1 MARATCPPV
10 VVLRMR
16 SADSTS
22 GGLGLSSRSERNGK
36 ALTCLI
42 VWSVALGGLFA
53 AVVALSPAAR
63 AGTCDQVGGVITGD
77 WTITTTQVCTGI
89 VYSVDGSININAGG
103 SLTLVNGGL
112 SFSKDTSHEGYAL
125 NVNAGGELV
134 LDNSVVT
141 TQTDAINPFL
151 KLAFTVSGA
160 NSHFAMKN
168 GAILKF
174 PGWFNA
180 TGTTID
186 VTGST
191 ITGFSSTELF
201 GLGVYSDDNDD
212 SPLIS
217 WASTTASLY
226 GSRIERIYENG
237 TASGGNATGPIEGNV
252 ALTASS
258 NLYAYD
264 SYIGVDFSNVVGLHN
279 ALRVDG
285 TSNAYLYAVTID
297 RSQDPVLKSTWQPAY
312 EPLAAGGNIFLLRW
326 LRASVVDSTG
336 FPVSGASIWST
347 LSPSA
352 TTAQYPDNG
361 LSSTPSAR
369 TLAYLGRAASG
380 ANAWNHTDSSGL
392 AVIPLYTDVIT
403 TASLPNAESFGNYQ
417 LTVAFG
423 AATGPSGVDFD
434 PYPAISAAN
443 NTKFVSVG
451 LAVQVRTGPDLT
463 VAPASPTMTVLQNQ
477 PFTVYALISNQGQ
490 TTATGVSVAAYLDGS
505 RAVTYGR
512 VDSLTVATSL
522 NQTMTIQ
529 GVATVG
535 AHTLELI
542 VDPDNTIN
550 EGGSAQESN
559 NFANITLN
567 VQPPPAGFT
576 AILTPTSGQSVVSGN
591 ALSVTGYVRDSGSN
605 GIGGVV
611 LAIELR
617 SGATVLATNSTMSAS
632 DGFFIGTIVVPS
644 NTQDGQYSIVV
655 TPATTLIQPDTANI
669 AVQRSSSFLFQKVPV
684 LGIEWWLFLVI
695 LAAAAAVAIGVSL
708 YWKVYGLGKMVECG
722 ECGAFIPED
731 ATTCPKCGVEFER
744 DMAKCSNC
752 QAWIPVDV
760 KQCPECGVEFA
771 TGQLEMAD
779 YKEKMRLQY
788 DEVIARFKQE
798 ASRQLGRSLSE
809 TEFQEWWRKQPT
821 FLTFE
826 DWLREEEEMR
836 KMGSKP
842 CPTCGT
848 LNSVTATVCH
858 KCGSLMRE
866 TARPPSGGGG
876 GGGSAPVIQARR
888 TGGSP
893 GPEGSSGGQASSFGA
908 AGGQSG
914 APSGTE
920 AIPRRVIRK
929 PIAPQPVVQKK
940 VIKKPSDGGEGGD
953 GQSESSGDTG
963 TEDEL

>member
-10 VVLRMR
+10 VVLRIR

-22 GGLGLSSRSERNGK
+22 GGLGLSSRSERNAK

-53 AVVALSPAAR
+53 AFVALSPAAR

-77 WTITTTQVCTGI
+77 WTITTAQVCTGTGTP
-89 VYSVDGSININAGG
+89 YTVDGTININAGG
-103 SLTLVNGGL
+103 SLTLINSGL
-112 SFSKDTSHEGYAL
+112 SFAKDTSHQGYAL

-134 LDNSVVT
+134 LDHSIVT
-141 TQTDAINPFL
+141 TQTDAINPYL

-180 TGTTID
+180 TGATID
-186 VTGST
+186 MTGST
-191 ITGFSSTELF
+191 ITGFSSSELF
-201 GLGVYSDDNDD
+201 GLGVYDDDNDD

-226 GSRIERIYENG
+226 GSRIERIYENT
-237 TASGGNATGPIEGNV
+237 TASSGNATGPIEGNV

-297 RSQDPVLKSTWQPAY
+297 RSEDPVLKSTWQPAY
-312 EPLAAGGNIFLLRW
+312 EPLAAGGNVFLLRW

-352 TTAQYPDNG
+352 ATAQYPDNG

-380 ANAWNHTDSSGL
+380 ANAWNHTDSNGL

-417 LTVAFG
+417 LTVAF
-423 AATGPSGVDFD
+423 AATTGPGAVDFD
-434 PYPAISAAN
+434 PYPAISADN
-443 NTKFVSVG
+443 NTKSVNVG

-477 PFTVYALISNQGQ
+477 PFT
-490 TTATGVSVAAYLDGS
+490 
-505 RAVTYGR
+505 
-512 VDSLTVATSL
+512 
-522 NQTMTIQ
+522 
-529 GVATVG
+529 
-535 AHTLELI
+535 
-542 VDPDNTIN
+542 
-550 EGGSAQESN
+550 
-559 NFANITLN
+559 LN

-591 ALSVTGYVRDSGSN
+591 AVSVTGYVRDSSSN

-617 SGATVLATNSTMSAS
+617 SGATVLATNSTMSDS
-632 DGFFIGTIVVPS
+632 NGLFVGTIVVPA

-655 TPATTLIQPDTANI
+655 TPSTTLIQPDTTTI
-669 AVQRSSSFLFQKVPV
+669 AVQKSSSFLFQKVPV

-695 LAAAAAVAIGVSL
+695 LAAAAA
-708 YWKVYGLGKMVECG
+708 
-722 ECGAFIPED
+722 
-731 ATTCPKCGVEFER
+731 
-744 DMAKCSNC
+744 
-752 QAWIPVDV
+752 
-760 KQCPECGVEFA
+760 
-771 TGQLEMAD
+771 
-779 YKEKMRLQY
+779 
-788 DEVIARFKQE
+788 
-798 ASRQLGRSLSE
+798 
-809 TEFQEWWRKQPT
+809 
-821 FLTFE
+821 
-826 DWLREEEEMR
+826 
-836 KMGSKP
+836 
-842 CPTCGT
+842 
-848 LNSVTATVCH
+848 
-858 KCGSLMRE
+858 
-866 TARPPSGGGG
+866 
-876 GGGSAPVIQARR
+876 
-888 TGGSP
+888 
-893 GPEGSSGGQASSFGA
+893 GA
-908 AGGQSG
+908 A
-914 APSGTE
+914 
-920 AIPRRVIRK
+920 RV
-929 PIAPQPVVQKK
+929 
-940 VIKKPSDGGEGGD
+940 
-953 GQSESSGDTG
+953 
-963 TEDEL
+963 L

>member
-1 MARATCPPV
+1 
-10 VVLRMR
+10 
-16 SADSTS
+16 
-22 GGLGLSSRSERNGK
+22 
-36 ALTCLI
+36 
-42 VWSVALGGLFA
+42 
-53 AVVALSPAAR
+53 
-63 AGTCDQVGGVITGD
+63 
-77 WTITTTQVCTGI
+77 
-89 VYSVDGSININAGG
+89 
-103 SLTLVNGGL
+103 
-112 SFSKDTSHEGYAL
+112 
-125 NVNAGGELV
+125 
-134 LDNSVVT
+134 
-141 TQTDAINPFL
+141 
-151 KLAFTVSGA
+151 
-160 NSHFAMKN
+160 MKN
-168 GAILKF
+168 GAIVKF

-180 TGTTID
+180 TGATID
-186 VTGST
+186 ITGSR

-201 GLGVYSDDNDD
+201 GAGVYQDDNDD

-226 GSRIERIYENG
+226 GSRIERIYEN
-237 TASGGNATGPIEGNV
+237 ASAPSGNATGPVEGNLG
-252 ALTASS
+252 LTATS
-258 NLYAYD
+258 NLFAYD
-264 SYIGVDFSNVVGLHN
+264 TYIGVDFSNVLGLHN
-279 ALRVDG
+279 TLRVDG
-285 TSNAYLYAVTID
+285 TSNAYLYNVTID
-297 RSQDPVLKSTWQPAY
+297 RTQDPVLKSAWQPAY

-403 TASLPNAESFGNYQ
+403 TASLPNAASFGNYQ
-417 LTVAFG
+417 LTVTFG
-423 AATGPSGVDFD
+423 ATTGPGGVNFD
-434 PYPAISAAN
+434 PYPAIGAAN
-443 NTKFVSVG
+443 NTKSVSVG

-490 TTATGVSVAAYLDGS
+490 TTATGVSVAAYLDGN

-512 VDSLTVATSL
+512 VDGLTVTTSL
-522 NQTMTIQ
+522 NQTMTVQ

-576 AILTPTSGQSVVSGN
+576 AILSPTSGQSVVSGS
-591 ALSVTGYVRDSGSN
+591 AVSVSGYVRDSGSN

-611 LAIELR
+611 LTIELR

-655 TPATTLIQPDTANI
+655 TPATTLIQPDTTNI
-669 AVQRSSSFLFQKVPV
+669 AVQKSSSFLFQKVPV

-798 ASRQLGRSLSE
+798 ASRQLGRDLSDRD
-809 TEFQEWWRKQPT
+809 FQDWWKKQPT
-821 FLTFE
+821 FVTFE

-848 LNSVTATVCH
+848 LNSVTANVCH

-866 TARPPSGGGG
+866 VQRPPTGGGG
-876 GGGSAPVIQARR
+876 GATVVQDPSSARQPVR
-888 TGGSP
+888 
-893 GPEGSSGGQASSFGA
+893 GA
-908 AGGQSG
+908 APSETPPASQAAPTVLAG
-914 APSGTE
+914 APAGAPATD

-929 PIAPQPVVQKK
+929 AITPQPLIQKK
-940 VIKKPSDGGEGGD
+940 IVKKAVEDEEAAS
-953 GQSESSGDTG
+953 QSETNDD
-963 TEDEL
+963 EDSKEEDS

>member
-1 MARATCPPV
+1 M
-10 VVLRMR
+10 
-16 SADSTS
+16 
-22 GGLGLSSRSERNGK
+22 SSRSERNAK

-53 AVVALSPAAR
+53 AIVALSPAAR

-77 WTITTTQVCTGI
+77 WTITTAQVCTGI

-125 NVNAGGELV
+125 SVNAGGELV
-134 LDNSVVT
+134 LDNSIVT
-141 TQTDAINPFL
+141 TQTDAISPFL

-168 GAILKF
+168 GAVLKF

-186 VTGST
+186 MTGST

-201 GLGVYSDDNDD
+201 GLGVYNDDNDD

-226 GSRIERIYENG
+226 GSRIERIYENA
-237 TASGGNATGPIEGNV
+237 TASSGNATGPIEGNV

-264 SYIGVDFSNVVGLHN
+264 SYIGVDFSNVLGLHN
-279 ALRVDG
+279 ALQVDG

-312 EPLAAGGNIFLLRW
+312 EPLAAGGNVFLLRW

-336 FPVSGASIWST
+336 FPVSGATIWST

-417 LTVAFG
+417 LTVAF
-423 AATGPSGVDFD
+423 AATTGPGAVDFD
-434 PYPAISAAN
+434 PYPAISADN
-443 NTKFVSVG
+443 NTKSVNVG

-490 TTATGVSVAAYLDGS
+490 TTASGVSVAAYLDGN

-550 EGGSAQESN
+550 EGGSAQENN

-591 ALSVTGYVRDSGSN
+591 AVSVTGYVRDSGSN

-611 LAIELR
+611 LTIELR
-617 SGATVLATNSTMSAS
+617 SGATVLATNSTMS
-632 DGFFIGTIVVPS
+632 DNNGLFVGTIVVPS

-655 TPATTLIQPDTANI
+655 TPSTTLIQPDTTTI
-669 AVQRSSSFLFQKVPV
+669 AVQKSSSFLFQKVPV

-731 ATTCPKCGVEFER
+731 ATTCPKCGVEFE
-744 DMAKCSNC
+744 
-752 QAWIPVDV
+752 
-760 KQCPECGVEFA
+760 
-771 TGQLEMAD
+771 
-779 YKEKMRLQY
+779 
-788 DEVIARFKQE
+788 
-798 ASRQLGRSLSE
+798 
-809 TEFQEWWRKQPT
+809 
-821 FLTFE
+821 
-826 DWLREEEEMR
+826 
-836 KMGSKP
+836 
-842 CPTCGT
+842 
-848 LNSVTATVCH
+848 
-858 KCGSLMRE
+858 
-866 TARPPSGGGG
+866 
-876 GGGSAPVIQARR
+876 
-888 TGGSP
+888 
-893 GPEGSSGGQASSFGA
+893 
-908 AGGQSG
+908 
-914 APSGTE
+914 
-920 AIPRRVIRK
+920 
-929 PIAPQPVVQKK
+929 
-940 VIKKPSDGGEGGD
+940 
-953 GQSESSGDTG
+953 
-963 TEDEL
+963 

>member
-10 VVLRMR
+10 VVLRIR

-22 GGLGLSSRSERNGK
+22 GGLGLSSRSERNAK

-63 AGTCDQVGGVITGD
+63 AGTCDQVGGVITGT
-77 WTITTTQVCTGI
+77 WTVTTTQVCTGI
-89 VYSVDGSININAGG
+89 IYSVDGSININAG
-103 SLTLVNGGL
+103 
-112 SFSKDTSHEGYAL
+112 
-125 NVNAGGELV
+125 
-134 LDNSVVT
+134 
-141 TQTDAINPFL
+141 P
-151 KLAFTVSGA
+151 
-160 NSHFAMKN
+160 
-168 GAILKF
+168 
-174 PGWFNA
+174 P
-180 TGTTID
+180 
-186 VTGST
+186 
-191 ITGFSSTELF
+191 
-201 GLGVYSDDNDD
+201 
-212 SPLIS
+212 
-217 WASTTASLY
+217 TTASLH
-226 GSRIERIYENG
+226 GSGIERIYENG
-237 TASGGNATGPIEGNV
+237 TASSGNATGPIEGTV

-336 FPVSGASIWST
+336 FPVSGASIWLT

-361 LSSTPSAR
+361 LSSTPSTR

-380 ANAWNHTDSSGL
+380 ANAWNHTDSNGL
-392 AVIPLYTDVIT
+392 AVSPLYTDVIT
-403 TASLPNAESFGNYQ
+403 TASLPNAGSLGNYQ
-417 LTVAFG
+417 LTVTFG
-423 AATGPSGVDFD
+423 ATTGPGGVNFD
-434 PYPAISAAN
+434 PYPAIGAAN
-443 NTKFVSVG
+443 NTKSVSVG

-490 TTATGVSVAAYLDGS
+490 TTATGVSVAAYLDGN
-505 RAVTYGR
+505 RAGTYGR
-512 VDSLTVATSL
+512 VDGLTVTTSL
-522 NQTMTIQ
+522 NQTMTVQ

-576 AILTPTSGQSVVSGN
+576 AILSPTSGQSVVSGS
-591 ALSVTGYVRDSGSN
+591 AVSVSGYVRDSGSN

-611 LAIELR
+611 LTIELR

-655 TPATTLIQPDTANI
+655 TPATTLIQPDTTNI
-669 AVQRSSSFLFQKVPV
+669 AVQKSSSFLFQKVPV

-771 TGQLEMAD
+771 TGEVEMVD
-779 YKEKMRLQY
+779 YEEKMRLQY
-788 DEVIARFKQE
+788 DEVVSKLRQE
-798 ASRQLGRSLSE
+798 ASRELGRDLSDRD
-809 TEFQEWWRKQPT
+809 FQELWKKQPT

-866 TARPPSGGGG
+866 VQRPP
-876 GGGSAPVIQARR
+876 
-888 TGGSP
+888 TGGAGRTIPKGPWVCHALFVVMRLRRGVWRLWLVVVSLVLEIP
-893 GPEGSSGGQASSFGA
+893 GVVR
-908 AGGQSG
+908 
-914 APSGTE
+914 
-920 AIPRRVIRK
+920 AILRM
-929 PIAPQPVVQKK
+929 
-940 VIKKPSDGGEGGD
+940 
-953 GQSESSGDTG
+953 
-963 TEDEL
+963 

>member
-42 VWSVALGGLFA
+42 IWSVALGGLFA
-53 AVVALSPAAR
+53 AFVALSPAAR

-77 WTITTTQVCTGI
+77 WTISTAQVCTGI
-89 VYSVDGSININAGG
+89 VYSVDGSININSGG

-112 SFSKDTSHEGYAL
+112 RFSKDTSHEGYAL

-134 LDNSVVT
+134 LDNSIVT
-141 TQTDAINPFL
+141 TQTNAINPFL

-160 NSHFAMKN
+160 GSHFAMKN
-168 GAILKF
+168 GAIVKF

-180 TGTTID
+180 TGATID
-186 VTGST
+186 ITGSR

-201 GLGVYSDDNDD
+201 GLGVYQDDNDD

-226 GSRIERIYENG
+226 GSRIERVYEN
-237 TASGGNATGPIEGNV
+237 ASAPSGNATGPVEGNIGLS
-252 ALTASS
+252 ATS
-258 NLYAYD
+258 NLFAYD
-264 SYIGVDFSNVVGLHN
+264 TYIGVDFSNVLGLHN
-279 ALRVDG
+279 TLQVDG
-285 TSNAYLYAVTID
+285 TSNAYLYDVTID
-297 RSQDPVLKSTWQPAY
+297 RAEDPVLKSSWQPAY
-312 EPLAAGGNIFLLRW
+312 MPLAAGGNVFLLRW
-326 LRASVVDSTG
+326 LQASIVDSTG
-336 FPVSGASIWST
+336 FPVSGATIWST
-347 LSPSA
+347 LSPST

-361 LSSTPSAR
+361 LSTTPSAR
-369 TLAYLGRAASG
+369 TLSYLGKAASG
-380 ANAWNHTDSSGL
+380 ANAWNHTDANGV
-392 AVIPLYTDVIT
+392 AMIPLYTDVIT

-423 AATGPSGVDFD
+423 ATTGPGGGDFD
-434 PYPAISAAN
+434 PYPAITADN
-443 NTKFVSVG
+443 NTKQVSVS
-451 LAVQVRTGPDLT
+451 LPVQVRTGPDLT
-463 VAPASPTMTVLQNQ
+463 VAPASATMTVLQNQ
-477 PFTVYALISNQGQ
+477 PFTAYALISNQGQ
-490 TTATGVSVAAYLDGS
+490 TTATAVSVGAYLDGN
-505 RAVTYGR
+505 RASEVAR
-512 VDSLTVATSL
+512 VNGLTVVASL
-522 NQTMTIQ
+522 NQTLN
-529 GVATVG
+529 VAGIGALG

-542 VDPDNTIN
+542 VDPANTVN
-550 EGGSAQESN
+550 EGGAAQDAN
-559 NFANITLN
+559 QFANISL
-567 VQPPPAGFT
+567 
-576 AILTPTSGQSVVSGN
+576 I
-591 ALSVTGYVRDSGSN
+591 
-605 GIGGVV
+605 
-611 LAIELR
+611 
-617 SGATVLATNSTMSAS
+617 
-632 DGFFIGTIVVPS
+632 
-644 NTQDGQYSIVV
+644 V
-655 TPATTLIQPDTANI
+655 TPATTLIQPDTRTI
-669 AVQRSSSFLFQKVPV
+669 SVQRSSSFLFQKVPV

-798 ASRQLGRSLSE
+798 ASRQLGRNLSE

-858 KCGSLMRE
+858 KCGSLMRDQ
-866 TARPPSGGGG
+866 RPPSGGAVVAG
-876 GGGSAPVIQARR
+876 APPRRIQAR
-888 TGGSP
+888 GPMSPP
-893 GPEGSSGGQASSFGA
+893 GPTN
-908 AGGQSG
+908 
-914 APSGTE
+914 AP
-920 AIPRRVIRK
+920 A
-929 PIAPQPVVQKK
+929 PIVQKR
-940 VIKKPSDGGEGGD
+940 VIKKPIEGKEGESSEGQNGD
-953 GQSESSGDTG
+953 GNSSSD
-963 TEDEL
+963 DL

>member
-22 GGLGLSSRSERNGK
+22 GGLGLSSRSERNAK

-53 AVVALSPAAR
+53 AFVALSPAAR
-63 AGTCDQVGGVITGD
+63 AGTCDQVGGVITGT
-77 WTITTTQVCTGI
+77 WTVTTTQVCTGI
-89 VYSVDGSININAGG
+89 VYAVDGSININAGG

-134 LDNSVVT
+134 LDNSIVT
-141 TQTDAINPFL
+141 TQTDAINPYL

-168 GAILKF
+168 GAVLRF

-186 VTGST
+186 MTGST
-191 ITGFSSTELF
+191 ITGFSSSELF
-201 GLGVYSDDNDD
+201 GLGVYTDDNDD
-212 SPLIS
+212 SPLLS

-226 GSRIERIYENG
+226 GSRIERIYENT
-237 TASGGNATGPIEGNV
+237 TASSGNATGPIEGNL

-264 SYIGVDFSNVVGLHN
+264 SYIGVDFSNVLGLHN
-279 ALRVDG
+279 ALQVDG

-312 EPLAAGGNIFLLRW
+312 QPLAAGGSIFLLRW

-347 LSPSA
+347 LSPSS

-369 TLAYLGRAASG
+369 TLAYLGKAAIG
-380 ANAWNHTDSSGL
+380 ANAWNRTDSNGL
-392 AVIPLYTDVIT
+392 ALIPLYTDVIT
-403 TASLPNAESFGNYQ
+403 TASLPNAASFGNYQ
-417 LTVAFG
+417 LTVAF
-423 AATGPSGVDFD
+423 AATTGPGGVDFD

-443 NTKFVSVG
+443 NTKSVTVG

-463 VAPASPTMTVLQNQ
+463 VASASPTMTVLQNQ
-477 PFTVYALISNQGQ
+477 PFTVYASISNQGQ
-490 TTATGVSVAAYLDGS
+490 TTATGVSVAAYLDGN

-512 VDSLTVATSL
+512 VDSLTVATFL
-522 NQTMTIQ
+522 NQTMTVQ
-529 GVATVG
+529 GVAAVG
-535 AHTLELI
+535 GHTLELI

-550 EGGSAQESN
+550 EGGPAQENN

-576 AILTPTSGQSVVSGN
+576 AILTPTSGQTVVSGN

-617 SGATVLATNSTMSAS
+617 SGATVLATNSTMS
-632 DGFFIGTIVVPS
+632 DNNGFFVGTIVVPS

-655 TPATTLIQPDTANI
+655 TPATTLIQPDTTNI

-771 TGQLEMAD
+771 TGEVEMVD

-788 DEVIARFKQE
+788 DEVVSKLHQE
-798 ASRQLGRSLSE
+798 ASRQLGRDLSDRD
-809 TEFQEWWRKQPT
+809 FQDWWKKQPT
-821 FLTFE
+821 FVTFE

-848 LNSVTATVCH
+848 LNSVTANVCH

-866 TARPPSGGGG
+866 VQRPPSGGGG
-876 GGGSAPVIQARR
+876 SGVVQVPSVARQPVRAASAA
-888 TGGSP
+888 
-893 GPEGSSGGQASSFGA
+893 E
-908 AGGQSG
+908 
-914 APSGTE
+914 APSGSQAAAGAAPATAAGAPVSD

-929 PIAPQPVVQKK
+929 AITLQPLIQKK
-940 VIKKPSDGGEGGD
+940 LVKKAV
-953 GQSESSGDTG
+953 
-963 TEDEL
+963 EDEEAASQSGTDDEAKD